1 MDFGLAVLTFET
13 AGMLIGM
20 LLLRGLVG
28 SPTFGAGEYYCG
40 LRSAAHLRSMLPDA
54 RGEQCCRR
62 QVGMQPII
70 VLASARLV
78 GSPRALG
85 CVKVIEFV
93 FTASSRNNQNS
104 HTRSGPLRRSRR
116 NRILPPSLCE
126 SASVSPHE
134 PGCIADRQKSPL
146 SWFG

>member
-1 MDFGLAVLTFET
+1 VDFGLAVMTFET
-13 AGMLIGM
+13 AGMVIRV
-20 LLLRGLVG
+20 LLLRGFVG

-40 LRSAAHLRSMLPDA
+40 LRSAVHLRSMLPDA

-85 CVKVIEFV
+85 CVKVIEFM
-93 FTASSRNNQNS
+93 FTALQS
-104 HTRSGPLRRSRR
+104 
-116 NRILPPSLCE
+116 E
-126 SASVSPHE
+126 
-134 PGCIADRQKSPL
+134 
-146 SWFG
+146 

>member
-54 RGEQCCRR
+54 RGSN
-62 QVGMQPII
+62 VVAG
-70 VLASARLV
+70 ASR
-78 GSPRALG
+78 
-85 CVKVIEFV
+85 E
-93 FTASSRNNQNS
+93 
-104 HTRSGPLRRSRR
+104 RSRR
-116 NRILPPSLCE
+116 T
-126 SASVSPHE
+126 
-134 PGCIADRQKSPL
+134 PL
-146 SWFG
+146 SLRRPYGLI